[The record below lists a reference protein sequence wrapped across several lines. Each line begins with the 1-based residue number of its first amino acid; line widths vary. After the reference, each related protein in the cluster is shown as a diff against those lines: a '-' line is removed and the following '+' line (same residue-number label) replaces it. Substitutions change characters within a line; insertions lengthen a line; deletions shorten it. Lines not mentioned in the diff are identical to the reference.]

1 MLDRIKMCFTESIQ
15 TQIAAAESLPNSI
28 ARAATLLAQC
38 LLNGNKILCC
48 GNGASAANSQYFAS
62 CLINRF
68 DTERPSM
75 PAMALTSDPVV
86 MTAISNDGLY
96 DQVYAKQIRAFGQTG
111 DILIAISTTGNSS
124 DIIKAVEAAVTR
136 DMVIIGLT
144 GCDGGELAG
153 LINQQDV
160 EIRIPSHKTA
170 RIQEMH
176 MLTLSC
182 LCDLIDNTIFPHQE
196 N

>member
-28 ARAATLLAQC
+28 ARAATLLSQC

-75 PAMALTSDPVV
+75 PALALTSDPVV

-144 GCDGGELAG
+144 GSDGGELAG